1 MDNLDE
7 KQKGQKNRTRISGAI
22 KSAIDERRERPYSIA
37 YDAAVFLIALIFA
50 RRHLLFGAHP
60 LSIAMLAVLPSYVW
74 TALFGAV
81 VGAFTLGGAGYVYAI
96 ISVIVVFIRIVTSG
110 NEKSG
115 DELFSESLALRMAA
129 ALIGGFTAAIYE
141 LLLAGFLWGAVLFGL
156 AMTLL
161 PPVLVFLSSGLFT
174 AGLTPASLFLNRRAV
189 FDLSGKKDKEKYN
202 IVFFQCSAAA
212 VIFFVGL
219 ALSDYSVIGISAAY
233 IFAGA
238 LTLFCAKRFGA
249 QRAAVAGFFSV
260 LGISATNAVAF
271 ALSGIASG
279 ALFSVGAAYATVG
292 GGIAL
297 AWWSA
302 YSGGLSAL
310 LEVVP
315 EYSIAA
321 ALSVSFLKKN
331 TTGRVKTEE
340 KCPERQA
347 KDMVGTM
354 ALSYTSNHR
363 GALSLLEESLLE
375 LSGFVKRFSE
385 GSVALSK
392 EDYRAV
398 VMDAVLSYCRT
409 CPGYPSCRVKS
420 ARPYEELAE
429 KIAEKLA
436 AGARVM
442 ARDFDTVPSFCHM
455 SNRMFEVINEH
466 AARAAAERFRAYGTN
481 TSALDLEL
489 FARLIGDAQAR
500 DESERELNTAMS
512 ELLLPIANEYGP
524 KDCVIRVYGN
534 RRYHLICAGEDADGT
549 EITAPKF
556 KERLEGAMGVK
567 LSLPEYFRNG
577 SCVLM
582 QTDAAV
588 SYLGESAFAATAGRD
603 GEISGDTVRTFE
615 SRDGRFYALLS
626 DGMGTGKIAKE
637 TSDFVSSFLVGVL
650 NTVPPSDSVLRILS
664 HIIRSRSTECSAT
677 VDLFS
682 LDLITKEAEFLKSGA
697 APSYIKRKESIFRI
711 RSETAPI
718 GLMKTVDAERI
729 RVGVDEGDYI
739 IMLSDGV
746 SQATE
751 DAPWLLEI
759 LTKPPKPTVSEY
771 AEFILE
777 KAKEHSKLFDDMTV
791 LVVKIKKA

>member
-7 KQKGQKNRTRISGAI
+7 KQKRKKYRPRLSGAF
-22 KSAIDERRERPYSIA
+22 KSAIDERREKPYSIV

-60 LSIAMLAVLPSYVW
+60 LSLAMLAVLPSYVW

-115 DELFSESLALRMAA
+115 EELFKESLLLRMAA

-141 LLLAGFLWGAVLFGL
+141 LLLTGFLWGAVLFGL

-161 PPVLVFLSSGLFT
+161 PPALVFLSSGVFWADITPT
-174 AGLTPASLFLNRRAV
+174 ALFLNRRAV
-189 FDLSGKKDKEKYN
+189 FDLAGKKEREKYN
-202 IVFFQCSAAA
+202 IVFFQCSAAV

-219 ALSDYSVIGISAAY
+219 AFSDYSLLGISAAY
-233 IFAGA
+233 IFAG
-238 LTLFCAKRFGA
+238 LITLFCAKRFGA
-249 QRAAVAGFFSV
+249 QRAAVAGFFAV
-260 LGISATNAVAF
+260 LGVDAMNAVAF
-271 ALSGIASG
+271 ALAGLTAG
-279 ALFSVGAAYATVG
+279 ALFSVGIAYAVVG
-292 GGIAL
+292 GGIVL
-297 AWWSA
+297 VGWCA
-302 YSGGLSAL
+302 YSGGLMSL

-315 EYSIAA
+315 EYSISAA
-321 ALSVSFLKKN
+321 VSVSFLKKI
-331 TTGRVKTEE
+331 TSDKTKSEQKGAE
-340 KCPERQA
+340 NRA

-354 ALSYTSNHR
+354 ALSYSSKHR
-363 GALSLLEESLLE
+363 GCVSDLEGALST
-375 LSGFVKRFSE
+375 LSASVKRFAEDS
-385 GSVALSK
+385 ATLSR

-398 VMDAVLSYCRT
+398 VMDAVLSYCKT
-409 CPGYPSCRVKS
+409 CPGYHSCRVKS
-420 ARPYEELAE
+420 ARPYEALAD

-436 AGARVM
+436 LGARVM

-466 AARAAAERFRAYGTN
+466 AARAASERFRAYGTN

-489 FARLIGDAQAR
+489 LARLIGDADTR
-500 DESERELNTAMS
+500 DERERELNTAMS
-512 ELLLPIANEYGP
+512 EMLEPVAKEYGP
-524 KDCVIRVYGN
+524 SDCVIRVYGN
-534 RRYHLICAGEDADGT
+534 RRYHLICAGEDSDGT

-556 KERLEGAMGVK
+556 KEKLEGVMGVK
-567 LSLPEYFRNG
+567 LSAPEYFRSG

-582 QTDAAV
+582 QTDAVVAF
-588 SYLGESAFAATAGRD
+588 SAESAYAATVGKD
-603 GEISGDTVRTFE
+603 GEISGDTVRTLE
-615 SRDGRFYALLS
+615 SRDGRFYALIS
-626 DGMGTGKIAKE
+626 DGMGTGRIAKD
-637 TSDFVSSFLVGVL
+637 TSSFVGDFLAGIL
-650 NTVPPSDSVLRILS
+650 NVAPPSDSVLRILS

-682 LDLITKEAEFLKSGA
+682 LDLINAEADFLKSGA

-729 RVGVDEGDYI
+729 RVGVDDGDYI

-746 SQATE
+746 SQSTE

-759 LTKPPKPTVSEY
+759 LTKPPKPSVSEY

-777 KAKEHSKLFDDMTV
+777 KAKEHSKLADDMTV
-791 LVVKIKKA
+791 VVVKINKA